1 MTTIQWIALS
11 IGVLLLATRLPALIW
26 PGPYRR
32 TVLDVLSGSGP
43 TLIRAL
49 GGFLWVLVVT
59 VVVLLMRTLTLL
71 QSVLLV
77 LAILFA
83 AAGAVAIT
91 HPDGYRRFTET
102 LLGRMPEWA
111 MRVASLVGI
120 ALGGWLVYLA
130 LTGG

>member
-11 IGVLLLATRLPALIW
+11 IGVLLLVTRLPALIW

-32 TVLDVLSGSGP
+32 TLLDILQGSGP
-43 TLIRAL
+43 GLIRAL
-49 GGFLWVLVVT
+49 GAFLWVLVIT

-77 LAILFA
+77 MAILFA
-83 AAGAVAIT
+83 AAGAIALT
-91 HPDGYRRFTET
+91 HPDGYRRLAET
-102 LLGRMPEWA
+102 VLSRTPDLA
-111 MRVASLVGI
+111 MRALSLVGI

-130 LTGG
+130 TTGG

>member
-49 GGFLWVLVVT
+49 GGFLWVLVIT
-59 VVVLLMRTLTLL
+59 VVALVMRTLTLL

-83 AAGAVAIT
+83 AAGAVALT
-91 HPDGYRRFTET
+91 HPDGYRRFAET
-102 LLGRMPEWA
+102 MLTRTPDWA
-111 MRVASLVGI
+111 MRAASLVGI

>member
-32 TVLDVLSGSGP
+32 TVLDLLQGSGP

-49 GGFLWVLVVT
+49 GAFLWVLVVT

-77 LAILFA
+77 MAILFA

-91 HPDGYRRFTET
+91 HPDGYRRFSESM
-102 LLGRMPEWA
+102 LSGMPDWA
-111 MRVASLVGI
+111 LRAASLVGV
-120 ALGGWLVYLA
+120 ALGAWLVYLA
-130 LTGG
+130 LTGA